1 MDFFL
6 SYTTL
11 LSKQKVFIKELTF
24 KQLRTINKFI
34 QNKDDEAINLCFENV
49 LKENIQ
55 NFDTIGILTNY
66 DKFCL
71 LFLLRLASISPEIEL
86 KQQNSVTKVNLLPVY
101 NSFFNVKLDNNY
113 EIITDTFIIKLS
125 LPKSLLFNN
134 IFDILLNSIDEVII
148 KISGEN
154 KIINFNTLSVE
165 EKRIFFEKLPADV
178 ISDINKIK
186 QNIENAFNNT
196 ALTVNND
203 NKISI
208 NPFNLSLF
216 ETLKLLLTVD
226 LKNLY
231 DIQYALVNKL
241 NFDAFYADNN
251 TLTENIILINNF
263 TEEMT
268 KKTQETR
275 KAMDNSK
282 KPISS

>member
-6 SYTTL
+6 SYTTI
-11 LSKQKVFIKELTF
+11 LSKKKVFIKELTF
-24 KQLRTINKFI
+24 KQLRVLNKFI
-34 QNKDDEAINLCFENV
+34 QNKDDEAINLCFENI

-55 NFDTIGILTNY
+55 NFDVTDILTNY

-86 KQQNSVTKVNLLPVY
+86 KQQNLVTKVNLLPVY
-101 NSFFNVKLDNNY
+101 NSFFDVKLDSNY
-113 EIITDTFIIKLS
+113 EINTDTFNIKLS
-125 LPKSLLFNN
+125 LPKSLLFSN
-134 IFDILLNSIDEVII
+134 IFDILLNSIDEVTI
-148 KISGEN
+148 KTSSEN
-154 KIINFNTLSVE
+154 KIINFNTFTVE
-165 EKRIFFEKLPADV
+165 EKRIVFEKLPANV

-186 QNIENAFNNT
+186 QNIENSFNSIVLAIDDN
-196 ALTVNND
+196 
-203 NKISI
+203 NKIRI

-268 KKTQETR
+268 KKAHETR